1 MAGLRCITL
10 AAVPLAL
17 FALQYTQIISFV
29 MISPPLE
36 SCTVGCYEHKNETFG
51 PSEVRRRGGGSCK
64 ILGMLMTFPC
74 GTFLQSKNIGGANP
88 YILPISRNIGGA
100 IVPPAPSDPPPLAD
114 VVVNGVH
121 VAIVEKKKAKNILPI
136 NLNPLFCTPPYLMY
150 IRIMF

>member
-1 MAGLRCITL
+1 MLLFFFVSDFTSMAGLRCITL

-74 GTFLQSKNIGGANP
+74 GTFLQSKNVLGANP
-88 YILPISRNIGGA
+88 YILPI
-100 IVPPAPSDPPPLAD
+100 
-114 VVVNGVH
+114 
-121 VAIVEKKKAKNILPI
+121 
-136 NLNPLFCTPPYLMY
+136 
-150 IRIMF
+150 

>member
-51 PSEVRRRGGGSCK
+51 PSEIRRGSERCARSN
-64 ILGMLMTFPC
+64 C
-74 GTFLQSKNIGGANP
+74 
-88 YILPISRNIGGA
+88 R
-100 IVPPAPSDPPPLAD
+100 
-114 VVVNGVH
+114 
-121 VAIVEKKKAKNILPI
+121 KKKAKNILPI
-136 NLNPLFCTPPYLMY
+136 NLNPLICTPPYLMY
-150 IRIMF
+150 ISTIFLMFVCARELSNEVFFLGMANSVHVSIAEKRKPKEYLVNQP

>member
-51 PSEVRRRGGGSCK
+51 PSEV
-64 ILGMLMTFPC
+64 
-74 GTFLQSKNIGGANP
+74 
-88 YILPISRNIGGA
+88 
-100 IVPPAPSDPPPLAD
+100 
-114 VVVNGVH
+114 NGVH

>member
-1 MAGLRCITL
+1 MLLFFFVSDFTSMAGLRCITL

-64 ILGMLMTFPC
+64 ILGMPMT
-74 GTFLQSKNIGGANP
+74 LLARH
-88 YILPISRNIGGA
+88 LPSI
-100 IVPPAPSDPPPLAD
+100 
-114 VVVNGVH
+114 
-121 VAIVEKKKAKNILPI
+121 
-136 NLNPLFCTPPYLMY
+136 
-150 IRIMF
+150 